1 MDEAALEAE
10 VRAFA
15 SQLGFAGTGGGGG
28 FDASDF
34 EPSKARQK
42 LGSGGSDGDPDL
54 PSISK
59 GNKRK
64 RELNPSEEGAREN
77 GSAHQKKAKDAKVLL
92 SRAIIVAAENGV
104 KITPQKLL

>member
-1 MDEAALEAE
+1 LEAE

-42 LGSGGSDGDPDL
+42 LGHASSDGDDDAP
-54 PSISK
+54 IN
-59 GNKRK
+59 NKRK
-64 RELNPSEEGAREN
+64 REFNPTEEGAREN
-77 GSAHQKKAKDAKVLL
+77 GTAPQKKAKDAKVVLC
-92 SRAIIVAAENGV
+92 R
-104 KITPQKLL
+104 TR